1 MQVLPGRDVLKYLQS
16 FLWDKKQGVSCSLSL
31 SRSAVGWGLGCTGRQ
46 GERSIYIH
54 KYLYLFILISIYI
67 MSLPFLTGVRAA
79 MRGEP
84 HHFAFFK
91 LSQLCPKASSLRQ

>member
-31 SRSAVGWGLGCTGRQ
+31 SGSAVGWGLGCMGRQ
-46 GERSIYIH
+46 GERSIYIQA
-54 KYLYLFILISIYI
+54 L
-67 MSLPFLTGVRAA
+67 SLPFLTGVRAA